1 MRRALVTGAS
11 SGIGASIAR
20 RLIADGW
27 TVRAVARR
35 EAVLRAELPEAEA
48 FPADVTDPEAMR
60 AAIPAEGL
68 DLLVSAAG
76 ANLPERRLHQL
87 TPESWDRMVA
97 VNLTGTFHPL
107 SAALPALRASRGLAI
122 LVSSVSAAWP
132 DVSGPAYQA
141 AKAGVLAL
149 GRAAALEEREAGVR
163 VSVVMPGAVDTP
175 LLAQRPKPPT
185 ADERTRML
193 QPDDIA
199 EICSLLA
206 ALPPRAYVPE
216 VTVLP
221 TGTQALGATS

>member
-149 GRAAALEEREAGVR
+149 GRAAALEERDAGVR

-175 LLAQRPKPPT
+175 LLENRPKPPT
-185 ADERTRML
+185 AQERARML
-193 QPDDIA
+193 QPDDVA

>member
-1 MRRALVTGAS
+1 VRRALVTGAS

-149 GRAAALEEREAGVR
+149 GRAAALEERDAGVR

-175 LLAQRPKPPT
+175 LLENRPKPPT
-185 ADERTRML
+185 AQERARML
-193 QPDDIA
+193 QPDDVA

>member
-35 EAVLRAELPEAEA
+35 EEVLRAELPEAEA

>member
-1 MRRALVTGAS
+1 VRRALVTGAS
-11 SGIGASIAR
+11 SGIGASVAR

-27 TVRAVARR
+27 AVRAVARR
-35 EAVLRAELPEAEA
+35 EAVLRSELPEAEA

-87 TPESWDRMVA
+87 TPESWDRMIA

-141 AKAGVLAL
+141 AKAGALAL
-149 GRAAALEEREAGVR
+149 GRAAALEERGAGVR

-175 LLAQRPKPPT
+175 LLENRPTPPT
-185 ADERTRML
+185 PDERARML
-193 QPDDIA
+193 QPDDVA